1 MCLYMHIICMWQYRY
16 AQITKNIYILPSLKL
31 YVNGK
36 IATLD
41 PTWTSNCMVLRLT
54 DSCID
59 WTSRKMNQN
68 IFKWFQ
74 ALNHDE

>member
-1 MCLYMHIICMWQYRY
+1 MYVLIYTYHMYVTIQIC
-16 AQITKNIYILPSLKL
+16 TNNKVYIFPSLKL

-74 ALNHDE
+74 ALSHDE